1 MLVFKEDVK
10 GFVYS
15 SINGWVVKIFNE
27 ELSEDK
33 IELVNEVI
41 DEDSIFI
48 SDENIL
54 NELFEIDSKEQLL
67 EDIDLKDVVDFKD

>member
-33 IELVNEVI
+33 IELVNEII

-67 EDIDLKDVVDFKD
+67 EDIDLKDVVDFED

>member
-10 GFVYS
+10 GFVYD
-15 SINGWVVKIFNE
+15 SIDGSIVKIFNE

-33 IELVNEVI
+33 IELVNEII

-67 EDIDLKDVVDFKD
+67 EDIDLKDVVDFKE

>member
-1 MLVFKEDVK
+1 
-10 GFVYS
+10 
-15 SINGWVVKIFNE
+15 
-27 ELSEDK
+27 
-33 IELVNEVI
+33 LVNEII

>member
-10 GFVYS
+10 GFVYD
-15 SINGWVVKIFNE
+15 SIDGSIVKIFNE

-33 IELVNEVI
+33 IELVNEII

>member
-33 IELVNEVI
+33 IELVNEII

>member
-1 MLVFKEDVK
+1 MLVFKENVK

-33 IELVNEVI
+33 IELVNEII

>member
-15 SINGWVVKIFNE
+15 SINGWVIKIFNE

-33 IELVNEVI
+33 IELVNEII

-67 EDIDLKDVVDFKD
+67 EDIDLKDVVDFKE

>member
-1 MLVFKEDVK
+1 MLVFKENVK

-15 SINGWVVKIFNE
+15 SINGWVIKIFNE

-48 SDENIL
+48 SNEDIL